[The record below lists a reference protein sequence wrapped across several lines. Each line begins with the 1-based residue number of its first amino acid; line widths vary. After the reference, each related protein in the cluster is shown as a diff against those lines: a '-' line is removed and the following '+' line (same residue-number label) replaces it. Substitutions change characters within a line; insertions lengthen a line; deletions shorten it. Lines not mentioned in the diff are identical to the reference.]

1 MNDIVANVLMFSR
14 IVNIFLLLFFY
25 SLECDLTVRIDD
37 PLWGL
42 HTVYVQYDED
52 EDVS

>member
-14 IVNIFLLLFFY
+14 IVNIFYCFFY

-37 PLWGL
+37 ALWGL